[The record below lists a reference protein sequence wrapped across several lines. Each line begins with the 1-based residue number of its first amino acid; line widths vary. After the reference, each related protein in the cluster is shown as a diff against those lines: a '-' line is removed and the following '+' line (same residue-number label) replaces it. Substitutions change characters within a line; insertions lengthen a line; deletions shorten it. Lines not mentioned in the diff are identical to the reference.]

1 MGDAASKIV
10 NHATDIQ
17 TTVQAVTQAAKNNA
31 LQKALPIPPGYER
44 RPGWGLV
51 KIQPRLPAAPAPAL
65 TFPHLM
71 LPPPIRSHNP
81 ALVAAAV
88 AAPSGRTAPITVS
101 VDATFTDKLTESLSD
116 TTVLASCA
124 AGGASGLLLG
134 GDNKIVAGLIGFS
147 TPILFHALLA
157 K

>member
-1 MGDAASKIV
+1 MGDTASKLV

-17 TTVQAVTQAAKNNA
+17 TTVQSVTEAAQNNA
-31 LQKALPIPPGYER
+31 ALKKVLPIPPGYER

-51 KIQPRLPAAPAPAL
+51 KIQPRLPATPAL
-65 TFPHLM
+65 TFPHFM
-71 LPPPIRSHNP
+71 QPPPVRSHSP
-81 ALVAAAV
+81 ALVAAAA
-88 AAPSGRTAPITVS
+88 AAPSGRIAPIAAST
-101 VDATFTDKLTESLSD
+101 DATFTDKLQSSLSD
-116 TTVLASCA
+116 TTVLASSA

-134 GDNKIVAGLIGFS
+134 GENKIVAGLIGFS

>member
-1 MGDAASKIV
+1 MGDTASKLV

-17 TTVQAVTQAAKNNA
+17 TTVQAVTEAAIIQNNA
-31 LQKALPIPPGYER
+31 ASLPIPPGYER

-51 KIQPRLPAAPAPAL
+51 KIQPRLPATPAL
-65 TFPHLM
+65 TFPHFM
-71 LPPPIRSHNP
+71 QPPPVRSHSP
-81 ALVAAAV
+81 ALVAAAA
-88 AAPSGRTAPITVS
+88 AAPSGRIAPIAAST
-101 VDATFTDKLTESLSD
+101 DATFTDKLQSSLSD
-116 TTVLASCA
+116 TTVLASSA

-134 GDNKIVAGLIGFS
+134 GENKIVAGLIGFS

>member
-1 MGDAASKIV
+1 MGDTASKLV

-17 TTVQAVTQAAKNNA
+17 TTVQAVTEAAIIQNNA
-31 LQKALPIPPGYER
+31 ASLPIPPGYER

-51 KIQPRLPAAPAPAL
+51 KIQPRLPATPAPPAL
-65 TFPHLM
+65 TFPHFM
-71 LPPPIRSHNP
+71 QPPPVRHSP

-88 AAPSGRTAPITVS
+88 AAPIAASA
-101 VDATFTDKLTESLSD
+101 DATFVDKLQSSLSD
-116 TTVLASCA
+116 TTVLASSA

-134 GDNKIVAGLIGFS
+134 GENKVVAGLIGFS

>member
-88 AAPSGRTAPITVS
+88 AAPITVS

-116 TTVLASCA
+116 TSVLASSA

-134 GDNKIVAGLIGFS
+134 GDNKLIAGLIGFS